1 METTSADDPSL
12 SDGCGGDEHPTKAS
26 KKLAEEAVPQGS
38 DPCPHLF
45 WATGAS
51 FSLEG
56 TEEMLQMGVGGRG
69 EILGV
74 RAGTSPDLDSA
85 GAAR

>member
-38 DPCPHLF
+38 DPCPHCS
-45 WATGAS
+45 GQ
-51 FSLEG
+51 LE
-56 TEEMLQMGVGGRG
+56 LPFPSKAQRKCYKWV
-69 EILGV
+69 
-74 RAGTSPDLDSA
+74 
-85 GAAR
+85 